1 MLCSCEVFVRMVVML
16 ISCFL
21 WLTQQTS
28 NICKGAPLVDALQ
41 PTGNVHLPAI
51 AHVADDQDRSDR
63 RPPEIELCKRS
74 DAYLRPALF
83 ASVIDL
89 KFPTK
94 SYSRP
99 SIVAET
105 AYRF

>member
-41 PTGNVHLPAI
+41 PTGNLCLPAI

-74 DAYLRPALF
+74 DAYLRPALL

-89 KFPTK
+89 KLPTK
-94 SYSRP
+94 AYSRP

>member
-41 PTGNVHLPAI
+41 PTGNVCLPAI
-51 AHVADDQDRSDR
+51 AYVADDQDWDDFSFVLNGHGGRFLLHSDFEQELQILTICPRPRS
-63 RPPEIELCKRS
+63 
-74 DAYLRPALF
+74 
-83 ASVIDL
+83 
-89 KFPTK
+89 
-94 SYSRP
+94 
-99 SIVAET
+99 
-105 AYRF
+105 